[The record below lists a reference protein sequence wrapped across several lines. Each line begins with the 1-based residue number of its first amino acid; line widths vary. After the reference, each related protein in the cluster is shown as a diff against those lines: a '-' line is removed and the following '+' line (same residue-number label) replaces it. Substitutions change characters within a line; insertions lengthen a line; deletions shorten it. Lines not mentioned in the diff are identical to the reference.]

1 MKQKKKELRK
11 QPDKIQAIKPEIN
24 LVYNKYYPV
33 KFETGINYVL
43 SGMAVLTGLFILFMA
58 KSQNGF
64 FCFPLDDSWIHLT
77 FARNIVEYGSFSYY
91 KNQLATS
98 GSTSPLYTFILAGF
112 YFFSKNEFIISYI
125 IGISSFA
132 LAVFFMFRLA
142 KLHFASAKWLAV
154 LCALLLAIQPILN
167 LIAVSGME
175 TTMFIALVVISLYNY
190 KRKNWTV
197 LGISLGLLL
206 WCRPDGLVLWV
217 AIALDY
223 LIKIMMENSKKSKKE
238 ARISARELI
247 TPFSIAAGIAVCYFL
262 FNYFLS
268 GSLLPNTYGAKLAI
282 YEGKSRAE
290 FLKNDVLGYFSA
302 PEFVMYIIPFLL
314 SLIIILNGLF
324 TKRYNEFTVY
334 FIFQVGLIFIYWYFI
349 PFSSSFGRYL
359 MPIIPCYIIL
369 AVYGVRVVSEYISTK
384 FRSAT
389 PGNFLLVGY
398 FAASV
403 ILIIINWN
411 NISDLYTYSCK
422 YYNDRHVA
430 AGKWI
435 NKNTPPDAIVA
446 THDIGAIEFYGKRK
460 LVDMVG
466 LVSPEIIDK
475 MKAGFIGYLNN
486 YLIEKK
492 TDYVVTLK
500 NWFEIVNDN
509 PVFVPIKEPEFLEIY
524 KFKPHKTHILDGQ
537 ASGLIK
543 QAIQF
548 LNTRDNANA
557 ERAFLQ
563 ALSVD
568 PISSKTNFILAYFY
582 ISAGQTAKGEE
593 YLNKALSIFPE
604 YADANFMMAQ
614 MQLTKKNYVS
624 AEEYNDK
631 CLSIYPTNKDALDM
645 KETLKNKLDNPVAD
659 K

>member
-1 MKQKKKELRK
+1 MKQKKKAQRK
-11 QPDKIQAIKPEIN
+11 QQETVLPIKPEIN
-24 LVYNKYYPV
+24 LAYNKYYPV

-43 SGMAVLTGLFILFMA
+43 AGIAVLTGLFFLFMA
-58 KSQNGF
+58 KAQNGF

-77 FARNIVEYGSFSYY
+77 FARNIVEFGSFSYY

-132 LAVFFMFRLA
+132 LAVFFIFKLA
-142 KLHFASAKWLAV
+142 KLHFESAKWLAV
-154 LCALLLAIQPILN
+154 LCALLLAIQPMLN

-190 KRKNWTV
+190 KKKNWTA

-206 WCRPDGLVLWV
+206 WCRPDGLVLWG
-217 AIALDY
+217 AILADY
-223 LIKIMMENSKKSKKE
+223 LFAMMLENSKKSKKE
-238 ARISARELI
+238 VRISPRELI
-247 TPFSIAAGIAVCYFL
+247 TPFSIAAGIAVCYFM

-282 YEGKSRAE
+282 YEGKSRAN
-290 FLKNDVLGYFSA
+290 FLKNDVLGYFTA
-302 PEFVMYIIPFLL
+302 PEFVMYIVPFLL
-314 SLIIILNGLF
+314 SVIIIIKGIF
-324 TKRYNEFTVY
+324 KKRYNEFSVY
-334 FIFQVGLIFIYWYFI
+334 FIFLAGLIFVYWYFL

-359 MPIIPCYIIL
+359 MPLIPGYIIL
-369 AVYGVRVVSEYISTK
+369 AVYGVRVIAEYLSNK
-384 FRSAT
+384 FRSSTA
-389 PGNFLLVGY
+389 GNLLMAGY
-398 FAASV
+398 IAASV
-403 ILIIINWN
+403 TLCIIYLN
-411 NISDLYTYSCK
+411 NTSELYTNVCK

-430 AGKWI
+430 AGNWI
-435 NKNTPPDAIVA
+435 NKNTPPEAVVA

-492 TDYVVTLK
+492 ADYVVTLK

-509 PVFVPIKEPEFLEIY
+509 PVFVPINEPEILEIY
-524 KFKPHKTHILDGQ
+524 KFKPHKTHILEGQ
-537 ASGLIK
+537 ASGLIQ
-543 QAIQF
+543 QAIKF
-548 LNTRDNANA
+548 LNAGDKATA

-582 ISAGQTAKGEE
+582 ISAGQTKKGEE
-593 YLNKALSIFPE
+593 YLDKALSIFPE
-604 YADANFMMAQ
+604 FADANFIMAQ
-614 MQLTKKNYVS
+614 MQVLKKNYVS
-624 AEEYNDK
+624 AKEYNDK
-631 CLSIYPTNKDALDM
+631 CLSIDPTHKDALDLR
-645 KETLKNKLDNPVAD
+645 ERLKNKLDNPASD